1 MLQVAADRDIPMEV
15 DDQPFEEPLQNHIQD
30 MDSALASHVLVETI
44 SLSTESESE
53 SESEPE
59 SESQTESEGYQT
71 YSSDSTESDDPSHSD
86 IEIIYSSI

>member
-1 MLQVAADRDIPMEV
+1 MEV
-15 DDQPFEEPLQNHIQD
+15 DDQPFEEALQNQIQD

-71 YSSDSTESDDPSHSD
+71 YSSDSTESDEYENPSHSD